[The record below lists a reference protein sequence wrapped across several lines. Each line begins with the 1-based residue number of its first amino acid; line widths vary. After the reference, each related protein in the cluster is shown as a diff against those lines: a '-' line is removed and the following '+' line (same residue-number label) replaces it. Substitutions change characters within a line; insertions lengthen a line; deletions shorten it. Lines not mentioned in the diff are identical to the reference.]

1 MQTPSLLRVNALL
14 AALLVSA
21 CATPSQKDRSQQS
34 HPSSPAVQRLQSPRL
49 RLVGTTDPP
58 PTTAGAQP
66 PRVGWV
72 YRIEGQLNGHPVQ
85 YVGSAADLKRRL
97 TNEHEWAKLLQR
109 DSTKVYAL
117 EVFAELDVQ
126 ASNRQTP
133 LSARNEALRA
143 AEQRALEQAR
153 KLAEQ
158 TNLRRAPGVKRT
170 KILNIDN
177 AAADPTLWEARHK
190 VRTGEAWRLLE
201 RTATSGTTKALLAL
215 SLLDAYLMYYD
226 MKMSRYV
233 MAPYILED
241 ELGLFTL
248 EQRTSLL
255 ASQHYKV
262 YISGGTAGQKL
273 AISSEEF
280 RGLREEAEA
289 LWGTTDW
296 KGDFVPGLLNR
307 ALPVIS
313 EQNGPL

>member
-1 MQTPSLLRVNALL
+1 M
-14 AALLVSA
+14 
-21 CATPSQKDRSQQS
+21 
-34 HPSSPAVQRLQSPRL
+34 
-49 RLVGTTDPP
+49 
-58 PTTAGAQP
+58 
-66 PRVGWV
+66 
-72 YRIEGQLNGHPVQ
+72 
-85 YVGSAADLKRRL
+85 
-97 TNEHEWAKLLQR
+97 
-109 DSTKVYAL
+109 

-126 ASNRQTP
+126 ASNRQTL

-153 KLAEQ
+153 EMAEQ
-158 TNLRRAPGVKRT
+158 ANLRRAPGAKRT

-177 AAADPTLWEARHK
+177 AAADPALWEARHK
-190 VRTGEAWRLLE
+190 VRTGDTWRLLE
-201 RTATSGTTKALLAL
+201 RTATSGATKALLAL

-233 MAPYILED
+233 MAPYVLED

-248 EQRTSLL
+248 EQSTSLL
-255 ASQHYKV
+255 TSQYYKA
-262 YISGGTAGQKL
+262 YITGEKSGQRL
-273 AISSEEF
+273 SISSEEF

-307 ALPVIS
+307 VLPIIS